1 MRALLFAAILTAALP
16 AAAEPPARLVVAGNG
31 LAEIVFALGGG
42 ARLLAVDSTS
52 VFPAAAA
59 ALPKV
64 GYLRALAA
72 EGILSLRP
80 DMLLA
85 SEDAG
90 PPASLAQ
97 LASAGLR
104 VVRAREGHSPETLT
118 ERVRMV
124 GALIDRDAAAD
135 AMARD
140 LAADFAAVAEAVR
153 RSPARPR
160 VVFVLSAGGGGPLAA
175 GAETA
180 AQAMLDLA
188 GARNAIA
195 GYKGYRPLSAEALAG
210 ANVDAVV
217 TVTHTL
223 AALGGETAMRA
234 LPQFAGA
241 RGARIVAFDA
251 DYLVGFGPRAAHAAR
266 DLAAALRPGENI
278 PALPGRPWTAER

>member
-1 MRALLFAAILTAALP
+1 MRALLFATMLTFALP

-31 LAEIVFALGGG
+31 LAEVVFALGGG
-42 ARLLAVDSTS
+42 ARVLAVDSTS

-97 LASAGLR
+97 LAGAGLR
-104 VVRAREGHSPETLT
+104 VVRAREGYSPETLA

-124 GALIDRDAAAD
+124 GALIDRDTAAD

-223 AALGGETAMRA
+223 AALGGEAAMRA

-266 DLAAALRPGENI
+266 DLAAALRPGETI
-278 PALPGRPWTAER
+278 PALPGRPWTAGR